1 MNRILKARIIQCFG
15 SQTDFARSLQISEE
29 RLSRIIHGRT
39 VPCAPEKEV
48 IAKKLGT
55 HMNEVFPD

>member
-1 MNRILKARIIQCFG
+1 MNRPLKARIIECFG
-15 SQTDFARSLQISEE
+15 NQVDFARLIGVSEE

-39 VPCAPEKEV
+39 VPRELEKEL

-55 HMNEVFPD
+55 SLTEIFSN